1 MLQSGEDLG
10 EHDYEAEGRRFES
23 CQAHNLLKS
32 GAAARWA
39 QGKLW
44 EKLSLFA
51 ASRKFQSS
59 LRDLSGPSGTFGIR
73 LRRLRADSE

>member
-51 ASRKFQSS
+51 ASRKFEPIFLAVS
-59 LRDLSGPSGTFGIR
+59 LRDSKFPLAAT
-73 LRRLRADSE
+73 